1 MLYELFT
8 SYRTE
13 DLSSRNLFR
22 PPKPEKAKRQHAA
35 PWCHTWGCAWA
46 LLGLLLVFLGTPGAL
61 SLLAVAPGLLLE
73 CLSWKPATET

>member
-13 DLSSRNLFR
+13 DLASRNLFR
-22 PPKPEKAKRQHAA
+22 PPKPEKATRQYAA

-73 CLSWKPATET
+73 RLSWKPATET